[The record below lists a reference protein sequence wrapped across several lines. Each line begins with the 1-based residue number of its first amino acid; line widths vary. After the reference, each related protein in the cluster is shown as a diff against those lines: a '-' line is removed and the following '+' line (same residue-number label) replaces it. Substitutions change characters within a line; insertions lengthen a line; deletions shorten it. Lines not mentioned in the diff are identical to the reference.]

1 MTFRNPK
8 RTRSSGRITPALL
21 SLGLL
26 GVSAPA
32 WAVTP
37 ATFAPPVESSTGPG
51 PRFVAAAD
59 FNKDGVPD
67 VALVN
72 NSNRTLA
79 IQVGSKTG
87 MLATQRT
94 VPLPT
99 GITTPVRVAGI
110 SDFNGDGN
118 PDVAVVGNNLVATFY
133 GDGAG
138 GFLSTQPGL
147 AQLPSEPAAFR
158 GLAVANL
165 VESTATPELITFS
178 PTNQF
183 VFIVTA
189 PGAQFPTERPVLLSP
204 NTVDVAMAD
213 VTGDGHVDIVG
224 LNAAGVMAIQAG
236 DGTGRFPSLVNS
248 TAPNLA
254 TRLMLGDATGDGL
267 KDLIVAGNQYV
278 SVTPS
283 TGDNTYGSFIRSNT
297 SVNARDI
304 ALADFNLDGKLDV
317 AVSSVT
323 GPDVTVLLNQ
333 GDGSFAQPIVLST
346 ISPASDIDV
355 ADWNGDGRP
364 DIVVTK
370 ELANTAVVFLNTTG
384 IAADVAVRLDAR
396 PTTCNRTPCLRY
408 DVTVTNNGPEPLD
421 MATVTAS
428 LPVPLTASPGGDCT
442 PGTRS
447 AICGFGPI
455 NPGATQRRSF
465 TVPLNLFTIGLPF
478 TVTARRTAS
487 TPVDPNAAN
496 DQSSR
501 RCTVIGPLLAFCD

>member
-8 RTRSSGRITPALL
+8 RTRSSGLII
-21 SLGLL
+21 LGLL
-26 GVSAPA
+26 GFAAPA

-37 ATFAPPVESSTGPG
+37 ATFAAPVESSTGPG
-51 PRFVAAAD
+51 PRYVAAAD
-59 FNKDGVPD
+59 FNEDGVPD
-67 VALVN
+67 VAIVN
-72 NSNRTLA
+72 SANRTVA
-79 IQVGSKTG
+79 IQLGSRTG
-87 MLATQRT
+87 MLATPRT
-94 VPLPT
+94 VPLPA

-110 SDFNGDGN
+110 SDFNSDGN
-118 PDVAVVGNNLVATFY
+118 PDVAVVGNNVVATFH

-138 GFLSTQPGL
+138 GFLNTPPGL

-165 VESTATPELITFS
+165 VESTPTPELITFS

-189 PGAQFPTERPVLLSP
+189 PGTQLPTERPVLLSP
-204 NTVDVAMAD
+204 NTLDVAMAD
-213 VTGDGHVDIVG
+213 VTGDSHVDIVG

-254 TRLMLGDATGDGL
+254 ARLMLGDATGDGL

-283 TGDNTYGSFIRSNT
+283 TGDNTYGSFIRSST
-297 SVNARDI
+297 AVNARDL

-346 ISPASDIDV
+346 LSPASDLDV

-364 DIVVTK
+364 DIVVTQ
-370 ELANTAVVFLNTTG
+370 ELANTVVVFLNTTG
-384 IAADVAVRLDAR
+384 VVADVAVQLNAR
-396 PTTCNRTPCLRY
+396 PTKCNRTPCLRY

-421 MATVTAS
+421 RATITAS
-428 LPVPLTASPGGDCT
+428 LPAPLTASTGGDCT

-447 AICGFGPI
+447 ATCGFGAVA
-455 NPGATQRRSF
+455 PGATQRRSF
-465 TVPLNLFTIGLPF
+465 TVPLNLFTLGLPY

-487 TPVDPNAAN
+487 APMDPNPTN
-496 DQSSR
+496 DSDSSR
-501 RCTVIGPLLAFCD
+501 CIVVGPLLVLCD